1 MASTLTISSSSY
13 AGELALPYIHAALLT
28 GDTIANRYVT
38 VKENVKFK
46 AVLKKLSSANLV
58 QAASCDFGT
67 GSSALTLAEAVLQV
81 TDLKTNIEVCK
92 EQFAQDWEAMQTGRG
107 FINDVIP
114 ANFADFL
121 LTYLAG
127 KISEQIEFNLWQGN
141 FSGSIAGASGY
152 TAFDGLMKKL
162 QDVFTTS
169 PSYNITSALTPAG
182 AGGTTAIMTAIDAT
196 VAAIPA
202 GIMGSPNTKCYMS
215 RKTFQVYMQAC
226 MAAGTGGP
234 LQPADNGI
242 LKQVYGYEIYVCPGF
257 PNDCLLFAQPEN
269 LFVGTDLVSDLNE
282 VKVVD
287 MSLTD
292 ASDNVR
298 MAMRYRFGTQ
308 VGFTGDVA
316 VAY

>member
-1 MASTLTISSSSY
+1 MASTLTISSSTY
-13 AGELALPYIHAALLT
+13 AGELALPYLHAALLT

-67 GSSALTLAEAVLQV
+67 GSSALTLAEAVLTV

-92 EQFAQDWEAMQTGRG
+92 DQFASDWEAMQTGRG

-127 KISEQIEFNLWQGN
+127 KISEQIEFNLWVGN
-141 FSGSIAGASGY
+141 FSGSVGGPSGY
-152 TAFDGLMKKL
+152 TAFTGLLKQISDAKSGTP
-162 QDVFTTS
+162 D
-169 PSYNITSALTPAG
+169 YNIAAALTAG
-182 AGGTTAIMTAIDAT
+182 NIMTAIDAT
-196 VAAIPA
+196 VAVIPA
-202 GIMGSPNTKCYMS
+202 SIMGSPNTKCYMS
-215 RKTFQVYMQAC
+215 RKTFQMYLQAC

-234 LQPADNGI
+234 LQPADNAI

-257 PNDCLLFAQPEN
+257 SNDCLLFAQPEN

-308 VGFTGDVA
+308 VGFAGDVA
-316 VAY
+316 VAF

>member
-1 MASTLTISSSSY
+1 MASTLTISSSTY
-13 AGELALPYIHAALLT
+13 AGELALPYLHAALLT

-58 QAASCDFGT
+58 QSTSPFGCDFSV
-67 GSSALTLAEAVLQV
+67 GSSALTLAEAVLTV

-127 KISEQIEFNLWQGN
+127 KISEQIEFNLWVGN
-141 FSGSIAGASGY
+141 FSGSVGGASGY
-152 TAFDGLMKKL
+152 TAFNGLLKQISDAKSGTP
-162 QDVFTTS
+162 D
-169 PSYNITSALTPAG
+169 YNITAALSAG
-182 AGGTTAIMTAIDAT
+182 NIMTNIDNT
-196 VAAIPA
+196 VAVIPA
-202 GIMGSPNTKCYMS
+202 SIMGSPNTKCYMS
-215 RKTFQVYMQAC
+215 RKTFQMYLQAC

-234 LQPADNGI
+234 LQPADNAI
-242 LKQVYGYEIYVCPGF
+242 MKQVYGYEIYVCPGF
-257 PNDCLLFAQPEN
+257 SNDCLLFAQPEN

-308 VGFTGDVA
+308 VGFAGDVA
-316 VAY
+316 VAF